1 MAQLPDTNRRTV
13 AEIQGNAAALG
24 ERNAI
29 SRLFHSR
36 NDKDAIA
43 AWRKE
48 LKSILQIFNVR
59 SFDLV

>member
-36 NDKDAIA
+36 NDKYAIA